1 MRKPVTL
8 IILLTVSLLLYIILV
23 GLGDL
28 RNKIEYYL
36 LIFGF
41 LFAIYMTLVILAFR
55 SKNNLPVH
63 WIWFLI
69 VALLS
74 RLVLLPA
81 SPTLSYNVAGFL
93 GSREIILLVKIL
105 LLMVETVLVFF
116 LIRLLQYFS
125 LNTHRLI
132 IFLFNPLLIIETY
145 YNSHLEIIAAMFLW
159 LAIFAFY
166 RQNNRFTFAGILLSV
181 IVKPFSFIMAIPF
194 LFKRFWQK
202 FVPLLIIAVVIL
214 FIFSMH
220 GTFSRTEFLPDLEP
234 EIFHGAIF
242 KSITYLIDISSLP
255 ERKIVMDSSMN
266 LNVDSTFY
274 YIFLALLVIILITLD
289 QMRKLKPTSHYRSV
303 NYLQASFILTGTG
316 ILLLPQ
322 LPPSYLIAIIPFLLF
337 LPNWS
342 WLCFTCLIQISYYA
356 LKVYAHTGGW
366 HNLHWILL
374 LIYIPFY
381 SLLIWEYFD
390 RRQIKGWFLNKY

>member
-1 MRKPVTL
+1 MMRKPVTL

-116 LIRLLQYFS
+116 LIS
-125 LNTHRLI
+125 
-132 IFLFNPLLIIETY
+132 
-145 YNSHLEIIAAMFLW
+145 
-159 LAIFAFY
+159 
-166 RQNNRFTFAGILLSV
+166 
-181 IVKPFSFIMAIPF
+181 
-194 LFKRFWQK
+194 
-202 FVPLLIIAVVIL
+202 
-214 FIFSMH
+214 
-220 GTFSRTEFLPDLEP
+220 
-234 EIFHGAIF
+234 
-242 KSITYLIDISSLP
+242 
-255 ERKIVMDSSMN
+255 
-266 LNVDSTFY
+266 
-274 YIFLALLVIILITLD
+274 
-289 QMRKLKPTSHYRSV
+289 
-303 NYLQASFILTGTG
+303 
-316 ILLLPQ
+316 
-322 LPPSYLIAIIPFLLF
+322 
-337 LPNWS
+337 
-342 WLCFTCLIQISYYA
+342 
-356 LKVYAHTGGW
+356 
-366 HNLHWILL
+366 
-374 LIYIPFY
+374 
-381 SLLIWEYFD
+381 
-390 RRQIKGWFLNKY
+390 